1 MAVWAI
7 GDIQGC
13 DDELAALLEAIGFD
27 PAGDRLWFCGDLVN
41 RGGQSL
47 EVLRR
52 VRALGEAAVVVL
64 GNHDLSLLSVALRRN
79 GEKRKIPADLARV
92 LEAEDGRELLAW
104 LRSRKLVHVDRDLGW
119 LMVHAGL
126 DPRWS
131 SDRAEALGR
140 EVEARLQGKGYERL
154 LGQMFGNKPAAWTDG
169 LKGVGRLRAIIN
181 ICTRLRYCDVKG
193 RIAFNEKGVPGSQR
207 PGLYP
212 WYEVPGQVRRQL
224 RIVCG
229 HWSTLG
235 LFQGLGVHCIDTGCV
250 WGGRL
255 TALRLDDPSD
265 APRIVSVAAGPH
277 RFKPAA

>member
-13 DDELAALLEAIGFD
+13 DDELAQLLAAIDFD
-27 PAGDRLWFCGDLVN
+27 PDRDRLWFCGDLVN

-64 GNHDLSLLSVALRRN
+64 GNHDLSLLALSHRRH
-79 GEKRKIPADLARV
+79 GEKRKLPADLARV
-92 LEAEDGRELLAW
+92 LEAADAPELLDW
-104 LRSRKLVHVDRDLGW
+104 LRTRKLVHVDRELGW

-126 DPRWS
+126 DPRWNET
-131 SDRAEALGR
+131 RAEALAR
-140 EVEARLQGKGYERL
+140 EVEARLQGKDHERL
-154 LGQMFGNKPAAWTDG
+154 LAQMFGNKPPAWADN
-169 LKGVGRLRAIIN
+169 LKGIDRMRALIN
-181 ICTRLRYCDVKG
+181 IFTRLRFCDVKG
-193 RIAFNEKGVPGSQR
+193 RIAFSEKGPPGTQKA
-207 PGLYP
+207 GLYP
-212 WYEVPGQVRRQL
+212 WYAVPGQVRREL

-255 TALRLDDPSD
+255 TALRLDDP
-265 APRIVSVAAGPH
+265 APVPQVISVAA
-277 RFKPAA
+277 RADRRKPAA